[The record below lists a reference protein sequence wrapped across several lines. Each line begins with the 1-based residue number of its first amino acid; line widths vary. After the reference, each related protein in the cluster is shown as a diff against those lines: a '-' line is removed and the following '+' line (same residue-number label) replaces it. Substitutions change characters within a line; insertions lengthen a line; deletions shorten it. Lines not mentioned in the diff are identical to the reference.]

1 MSEVRN
7 TLNERGGRYGRFDKH
22 AGLAD
27 RLIRIAQFECTDLA
41 VLGKERTGW
50 LRLAPDQ
57 RHSIRYILDKIARI
71 LEGDP
76 NYNDNWHDIAGYA
89 TLIEDRLNGTGL
101 YAPEPRHVQL
111 ADCFGTGSLVSTD
124 AAKSARCR
132 NCHALVGDVHAPDCK
147 EGQDASPAG

>member
-7 TLNERGGRYGRFDKH
+7 TLNERDGRYGRFDKH
-22 AGLAD
+22 AGLAEA
-27 RLIRIAQFECTDLA
+27 LITVAQFDIHT
-41 VLGKERTGW
+41 VGQRPGW

-57 RHSIRYILDKIARI
+57 RHSIRCILDKIARI

-76 NYNDNWHDIAGYA
+76 NYTDNWHDIAGYA

-101 YAPEPRHVQL
+101 YARYVQL
-111 ADCFGTGSLVSTD
+111 SNCFGEGSLVSPD

-147 EGQDASPAG
+147 EGQEASPAG

>member
-41 VLGKERTGW
+41 VLGKERKGW

-76 NYNDNWHDIAGYA
+76 DYTDNWHDIAGYA

-101 YAPEPRHVQL
+101 YNIVTFGQCGGPDQL
-111 ADCFGTGSLVSTD
+111 AGD
-124 AAKSARCR
+124 RCR
-132 NCHALVGDVHAPDCK
+132 SCYAALGDVHAPDCTEPK
-147 EGQDASPAG
+147 DVSLAG

>member
-1 MSEVRN
+1 MTEVRA

-27 RLIRIAQFECTDLA
+27 QLIRVAQFEHTDFARLNT
-41 VLGKERTGW
+41 ERHGW

-101 YAPEPRHVQL
+101 YARHVQL
-111 ADCFGTGSLVSTD
+111 SDCFGTGSLVSPD

-132 NCHALVGDVHAPDCK
+132 GCHAHVGDVHAPDCQ
-147 EGQDASPAG
+147 EGQEASPAG